1 MTRAAPAMVAAL
13 MVATHRLL
21 VAWRRHVGTEAA
33 REPAGEAAASPAP
46 APAPVYDDLEPAASD
61 DRADAG
67 TVKIKLLADARRQA
81 HVFWGRKD
89 LGVAPVE
96 IVRPRGSAP
105 MDLTIQAPDCLPLHT
120 RVFTD
125 RDDTLSLRLYTER
138 EAAGLPGYSPTATKG
153 PPRRRRKAPLPLPK
167 RGASFETT
175 VEYSMKSLFSF
186 QLRRVSPTMPGIFT
200 RITHTS
206 EKGEH
211 AHGQADV

>member
-13 MVATHRLL
+13 MVATIGCSSRGGG
-21 VAWRRHVGTEAA
+21 VGTGAA

-61 DRADAG
+61 NRADAG

-89 LGVAPVE
+89 LGVAPLE
-96 IVRPRGSAP
+96 IARPRGSAP
-105 MDLTIQAPDCLPLHT
+105 LDLTIQAPDCLPLHT

-153 PPRRRRKAPLPLPK
+153 P
-167 RGASFETT
+167 
-175 VEYSMKSLFSF
+175 
-186 QLRRVSPTMPGIFT
+186 SPTATKGPTTATKT
-200 RITHTS
+200 RR
-206 EKGEH
+206 
-211 AHGQADV
+211 QF